1 MAKKLQTAKPP
12 AEARD
17 PLPERVLGR
26 IRRAKMVRA
35 GDRVA
40 VAVSGG
46 SDSVALLLLLEELRE
61 KLGIVLSVVHLNHQL
76 RGRASDADEKFVAGL
91 AAARGLAFHLE
102 RAKVGAEAKR
112 THTNIEEMARR
123 FRYEFFERLVRERR
137 VDRVAVAHTADD
149 QAETVLAHILRGTG
163 LAGLGGIHPA
173 VNHAVRP
180 LLDVR
185 RAELRRYLKER
196 KQPWREDVTN
206 RDVTRLRARIRKTLL
221 PLLEKKF
228 QPAVVKH
235 LSALAELAREDE
247 AFLDAVA
254 EQSAAALA
262 AESGTGVRISA
273 NDLLR
278 PWKERKLGAAGRTGE
293 EKDRSDAA
301 RALSKRVIRKIV
313 ERVKRRPGQM
323 NAQHVDSVLELA
335 RHGRSGSVLQLPGGV
350 EVERDLDDLLLRPQ
364 AGATSGR
371 AGNEAAGR
379 TFEYA
384 VKLDEHGACVA
395 VAELGCV
402 FRLRVIDWP
411 PKRRETMEGAAVLD
425 RKRLLEPLVLRSW
438 RPGDAYRPAGHQ
450 RPHKLKRLFL
460 ERRISRRERMAWPVL
475 TSGGVIAW
483 ARGFPVAADFVPD
496 ARTQAGIVIAEE
508 GK

>member
-1 MAKKLQTAKPP
+1 MRRTKASAKRARREHNGLAQRVLRSMQRQRMAAPG
-12 AEARD
+12 
-17 PLPERVLGR
+17 ERVG
-26 IRRAKMVRA
+26 
-35 GDRVA
+35 

-102 RAKVGAEAKR
+102 RAKVASEAKR
-112 THTNIEEMARR
+112 TRTNVEEMARR
-123 FRYEFFERLVRERR
+123 FRYEFFERLVKESR
-137 VDRVAVAHTADD
+137 VDRIAVAHTADD

-173 VNHAVRP
+173 VNHSVRP

-196 KQPWREDVTN
+196 KQRWREDSTN

-247 AFLDAVA
+247 AFLNAMA

-278 PWKERKLGAAGRTGE
+278 PWKESKLAAAGRAGE
-293 EKDRSDAA
+293 ERDLSDAA
-301 RALSKRVIRKIV
+301 RALSKRLIRKIV
-313 ERVKRRPGQM
+313 ERVKRRPGQL

-350 EVERDLDDLLLRPQ
+350 EVERDLDDLLVRPQ
-364 AGATSGR
+364 AGATSVT
-371 AGNEAAGR
+371 AGNEAGR

-384 VKLDEHGACVA
+384 VKLDERGACVA
-395 VAELGCV
+395 VVELGCV

-411 PKRRETMEGAAVLD
+411 PKRRETIEGAAVLD

-438 RPGDAYRPAGHQ
+438 RPGDAFCPAGHQ

-483 ARGFPVAADFVPD
+483 ARGFPVAADFAPD
-496 ARTQAGIVIAEE
+496 AHTQAGIVIAEE

>member
-1 MAKKLQTAKPP
+1 MAKKFQAAKPP
-12 AEARD
+12 ADARD

-35 GDRVA
+35 GERVG

-61 KLGIVLSVVHLNHQL
+61 NLGIVLSVVHLNHQL

-91 AAARGLAFHLE
+91 AAARGLAFHAE
-102 RAKVGAEAKR
+102 RAKVAAEAKR
-112 THTNIEEMARR
+112 THTNVEETARR
-123 FRYEFFERLVRERR
+123 FRYEFFERLVKEGR
-137 VDRVAVAHTADD
+137 VDRIAVAHTADD

-196 KQPWREDVTN
+196 KQPWREDATN

-228 QPAVVKH
+228 QPAVVRH
-235 LSALAELAREDE
+235 LSVLAELAREDE
-247 AFLDAVA
+247 AFLNALA

-262 AESGTGVRISA
+262 AESGTGVHISA

-278 PWKERKLGAAGRTGE
+278 PRKESKLAEAGRAGDE
-293 EKDRSDAA
+293 RDRPDAA

-313 ERVKRRPGQM
+313 ERVKRRPGQL
-323 NAQHVDSVLELA
+323 NAQHVDAVLELA
-335 RHGRSGSVLQLPGGV
+335 RDGRSGSVLQLPGGV
-350 EVERDLDDLLLRPQ
+350 EVERDLDDLLVRPQ
-364 AGATSGR
+364 ASPTSAT
-371 AGNEAAGR
+371 AGNEAGR
-379 TFEYA
+379 RFEYA
-384 VKLDEHGACVA
+384 VKLDERDACVA

-411 PKRRETMEGAAVLD
+411 PKRRETIEGAAVLD

-438 RPGDAYRPAGHQ
+438 RTGDAYRPAGHQ
-450 RPHKLKRLFL
+450 QPHKLKRLFL
-460 ERRISRRERMAWPVL
+460 ERRISRRERMTWPVL
-475 TSGGVIAW
+475 TSGGAIAW
-483 ARGFPVAADFVPD
+483 VRGFPVAADFAPD
-496 ARTQAGIVIAEE
+496 ERTQAGIVIAEE